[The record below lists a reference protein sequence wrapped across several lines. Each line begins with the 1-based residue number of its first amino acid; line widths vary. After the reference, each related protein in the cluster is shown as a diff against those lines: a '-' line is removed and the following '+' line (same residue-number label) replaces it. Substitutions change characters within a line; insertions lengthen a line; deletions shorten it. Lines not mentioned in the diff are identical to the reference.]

1 MIISRLSPNHTFM
14 RFLMRFTIFS
24 LIFSLVLAPALAS
37 AQESPYPSGYWYR
50 SDDFRDKINNLPSVP
65 TQAVAIPILFGVGL
79 KNISPNFGV
88 PRSGGRSH
96 AGEDIMATKG
106 TPIISPT
113 VAVVLRTGYG
123 DSAGHYVYTANPGG
137 ETFVYMHLDKIGE
150 GVIPGAELM
159 AGSLIGYVGNTGNAS
174 GGAAHLH
181 FEIHNSSD
189 NPTDPFPRLSTELSV
204 AEKIM
209 YLNTILAQTTDS
221 KALSE
226 FLVLNFRST
235 FTAALDQG
243 IILPAIINSLLVS
256 AGAGTVTGSNLD
268 LEVGSTGAAVVALQ
282 TYLIQ
287 ANSGAAAQKLK
298 AAGATG
304 TFGPATKAALVEFQL
319 VKGISP
325 ASGYYGSVTRA
336 YVQAHSLGVVALIVS
351 APATTQP
358 AVNLSV
364 VFTRDLRLGMT
375 GNDIKQ
381 LQVLLNSKGFMIAS
395 TGVGSPGKES
405 TYFGAATQAAVK
417 KFQNAQGITP
427 VNGNVG
433 PLTRAALAK

>member
-1 MIISRLSPNHTFM
+1 M
-14 RFLMRFTIFS
+14 RHLLRFAVFSLVFS
-24 LIFSLVLAPALAS
+24 LILGPTLVG
-37 AQESPYPSGYWYR
+37 AQESPYPSNYWYR
-50 SDDFRDKINNLPSVP
+50 SNDFQDKINNLPSVP
-65 TQAVAIPILFGVGL
+65 AQAVVIPILFGVDL

-150 GVIPGAELM
+150 GVTPGVEL
-159 AGSLIGYVGNTGNAS
+159 AQGSLIGYVGNTGNAS

-181 FEIHNSSD
+181 FEIHNSSG
-189 NPTDPFPRLSTELSV
+189 NPTDPFPRLAAELPV
-204 AEKIM
+204 AEKIT
-209 YLNTILAQTTDS
+209 YLNTILAQTADS

-235 FTAALDQG
+235 FTSALDQG
-243 IILPAIINSLLVS
+243 VMLPAMINSLLVS
-256 AGAGTVTGSNLD
+256 AGAGTVIGSNLD

-336 YVQAHSLGVVALIVS
+336 YVNAHPFGAVSPVVS
-351 APATTQP
+351 ASVVTQP
-358 AVNLSV
+358 VISMSV

-375 GNDIKQ
+375 GSDIKQ
-381 LQVLLNSKGFMIAS
+381 LQVLLNSKGFMVGS

-417 KFQNAQGITP
+417 KFQIAQSIAP